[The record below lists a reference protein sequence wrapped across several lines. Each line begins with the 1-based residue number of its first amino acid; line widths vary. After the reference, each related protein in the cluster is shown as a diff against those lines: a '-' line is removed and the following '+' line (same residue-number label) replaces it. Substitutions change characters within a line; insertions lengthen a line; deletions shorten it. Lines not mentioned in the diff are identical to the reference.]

1 MFCQVAIP
9 VHVRQTF
16 TYRLPSYLAERAQL
30 GCRVL
35 VSFGKKLVTG
45 FIVALQEDAGGE
57 VTSESIKDVEQL
69 IDESPIIAHDLLD
82 LTHWISDYYY
92 APWGECLRAALPA
105 GSMVIAEQVITIT
118 EAGVAEVAQSHAG
131 GSSKATNR
139 ALDVLAHNGP
149 MNMRELSIALP
160 DVNRNMFLALIRKL
174 ERAGFISVA
183 QRVGESRLRPKLQ
196 NAVRLKG
203 LKESSGG
210 GIGNGLEATP
220 GGDANSADAE
230 LAESAPAALGGTQTE
245 AVTGGRKRKKKAP
258 QEASRLTE
266 QQQRVIKLLETS
278 GTLPLADLLDLAE
291 VSASTIRTL
300 EKRGLIEVFPR
311 EVRRDPLAHL
321 PERGNREIVLN
332 AEQHSA
338 LEKIASQIDL
348 HQYATFLL
356 HGVTGSG
363 KTEIY
368 IRAMAE
374 AVHRGRTALM
384 LIPEISLTPVFS
396 RRLREHFGDAL
407 AILHSSL
414 SDGERVD
421 EWRRI
426 KDGDATVVIGTRS
439 AVFAPLQ
446 NLGIVVVDEEHETS
460 YKQDESPRY
469 SGRDSAIMRARA
481 VGAVAVLG
489 SATPSIESF
498 YNAQNGK
505 YTYIRL
511 ETRYGNRALAE
522 VDAVDMREVFKRHGK
537 QQTFSEEL
545 LAAIADTHS
554 RREQTMILLNRRGF
568 SSFLL
573 CRSCGLAIKCPNC
586 DVSLTYHQYN
596 YSLQCHYCNY
606 IRPVPKS
613 CPACEGQ
620 YVHYVGEGTEQIE
633 ERLRALF
640 PAMNIARLD
649 RDTTRRRGSFEH
661 ILMEFSSGTIDLL
674 VGTQMIAKGHDFH
687 NVTLVG
693 VISVDA
699 GLSLPDFRAAERTFQ
714 LLTQVAGRAGRGDR
728 PGRVIIQSY
737 HPEHYSIVCAR
748 AQDYDGFYARE
759 INFRKLMRYPPF
771 TALIN
776 ITVHDED
783 YNKANSASAFVAG
796 KLREASGEGLLRVL
810 GPAPA
815 PLARLRGEYRFQ
827 VLIKTRNR
835 KVAREALDLAMDQA
849 AAAGHNLRS
858 ISVEVD
864 PISLM

>member
-9 VHVRQTF
+9 IHVRLTF
-16 TYRLPSYLAERAQL
+16 TYRLPGDMAERAQP

-35 VSFGKKLVTG
+35 VGFGKKLVTG
-45 FIVALQEDAGGE
+45 FVVAIQSEAEGE
-57 VTSESIKDVEQL
+57 LPPESIKDVEEL
-69 IDESPIIAHDLLD
+69 IDESPVISSDLLD
-82 LTHWISDYYY
+82 LTRWIADYYY

-105 GSMVIAEQVITIT
+105 GSMVVAEQVLTIT
-118 EAGVAEVAQSHAG
+118 DAGRAELDRTR
-131 GSSKATNR
+131 SSGPVKNKDQ
-139 ALDVLAHNGP
+139 ALELLSQAGP
-149 MNMRELSIALP
+149 MSVRELSTGLP
-160 DVNRNMFLALIRKL
+160 DIKRNSLSALLRML
-174 ERAGFISVA
+174 ERAGSISVA

-196 NAVRLKG
+196 NAVKLRVFGDDKG
-203 LKESSGG
+203 TR
-210 GIGNGLEATP
+210 EAAGDSQHAQPTQETTP
-220 GGDANSADAE
+220 ELHPLADVPSTAG
-230 LAESAPAALGGTQTE
+230 SKPKK
-245 AVTGGRKRKKKAP
+245 KRKAP
-258 QEASRLTE
+258 EQPAQLTE
-266 QQQRVIKLLETS
+266 QQQRAIDALKSS
-278 GTLPLADLLDLAE
+278 GPVALADLLNLAD

-321 PERGNREIVLN
+321 PSRSP
-332 AEQHSA
+332 AEQFTLNSEQDSA
-338 LEKIASQIDL
+338 LKRIVAQIDL

-374 AVHRGRTALM
+374 AVQRGRTALM

-426 KDGDATVVIGTRS
+426 KDGDARVVIGTRS
-439 AVFAPLQ
+439 AVFAPLE
-446 NLGIVVVDEEHETS
+446 NLGVVVVDEEHETS
-460 YKQDESPRY
+460 YKQEETPRY
-469 SGRDSAIMRARA
+469 HGRDSAVMRALNA
-481 VGAVAVLG
+481 GAVAILG
-489 SATPSIESF
+489 SATPSLESF
-498 YNAQNGK
+498 YNAQSGK
-505 YTYIRL
+505 YVYIRL
-511 ETRYGNRALAE
+511 ETRYGNRALAD
-522 VDAVDMREVFKRHGK
+522 VDTVDMREVFKRHGK

-545 LAAIADTHS
+545 LTAVTETHA
-554 RREQTMILLNRRGF
+554 RGEQIMILLNRRGF

-606 IRPVPKS
+606 IRPVPKA

-633 ERLRALF
+633 ARLRSLY
-640 PAMNIARLD
+640 PTMNIARLD

-661 ILMEFSSGTIDLL
+661 ILMEFSAGTIDLL

-748 AQDYDGFYARE
+748 AQDYEGFYGRE
-759 INFRKLMRYPPF
+759 INFRKSMHYPPF
-771 TALIN
+771 TALVN
-776 ITVHDED
+776 ILVHDED
-783 YNKANSASAFVAG
+783 YNKANAASAFVAG
-796 KLREASGEGLLRVL
+796 KLREASGDGTLRIL

-815 PLARLRGEYRFQ
+815 PLSRLKGEYRFQ

-835 KVAREALDLAMDQA
+835 RAAREALDLALDQA
-849 AAAGHNLRS
+849 AAQGHNLQS

>member
-1 MFCQVAIP
+1 MAIP

-16 TYRLPSYLAERAQL
+16 TYRLPGDMAERTQP

-35 VSFGKKLVTG
+35 VGFGKKLVTG
-45 FIVALQEDAGGE
+45 FVVAVHDDIGGE
-57 VTSESIKDVEQL
+57 LAPESIKDVEEL
-69 IDESPIIAHDLLD
+69 IDESPVVGPDLLE
-82 LTHWISDYYY
+82 LTQWMADYYY

-105 GSMVIAEQVITIT
+105 GSMVVAEQILTVT
-118 EAGVAEVAQSHAG
+118 EAGREELERSASRRARTHDPALLLISQS
-131 GSSKATNR
+131 
-139 ALDVLAHNGP
+139 GP
-149 MNMRELSIALP
+149 MTVRELSSNLP
-160 DVNRNMFLALIRKL
+160 DVKRTAISTLIRKL
-174 ERAGFISVA
+174 ERSGFISIE

-196 NAVRLKG
+196 NAVRLKPAHR
-203 LKESSGG
+203 
-210 GIGNGLEATP
+210 GNGREVGTGDGNVTSALTVLSESP
-220 GGDANSADAE
+220 GAE
-230 LAESAPAALGGTQTE
+230 PPSSVPASNPGPDSEQLPKAK
-245 AVTGGRKRKKKAP
+245 RRKKPAG
-258 QEASRLTE
+258 ASSPLTE
-266 QQQRVIKLLETS
+266 QQQRVIQTLTAS
-278 GTLPLADLLDLAE
+278 GDVALAE
-291 VSASTIRTL
+291 LLNLTGVSASTIRTL
-300 EKRGLIEVFPR
+300 EKRELIEVFPR

-321 PERGNREIVLN
+321 PAPGLAKDFALN
-332 AEQHSA
+332 PEQQAA
-338 LEKIASQIDL
+338 LDKVTDQL
-348 HQYATFLL
+348 NKGQYATFLL

-374 AVHRGRTALM
+374 AVRHGKTGLM

-426 KDGDATVVIGTRS
+426 KEGDARVVIGTRS
-439 AVFAPLQ
+439 AVFAPLE

-460 YKQDESPRY
+460 YKQEETPRY
-469 SGRDSAIMRARA
+469 NGRDSAIVRASNS
-481 VGAVAVLG
+481 GAVVILG
-489 SATPSIESF
+489 SATPSLESY
-498 YNAQNGK
+498 YNAQSGK
-505 YTYIRL
+505 YVYLRL
-511 ETRYGNRALAE
+511 ETRYGNRTLAK
-522 VDAVDMREVFKRHGK
+522 VDTVDMREVFKRHGK

-545 LAAIADTHS
+545 LSAIAETHA
-554 RREQTMILLNRRGF
+554 RREQIMILLNRRGF
-568 SSFLL
+568 SSFLI
-573 CRSCGLAIKCPNC
+573 CRSCGQAIKCPNC

-606 IRPVPKS
+606 IRPVPKA

-633 ERLRALF
+633 ARLRNLY
-640 PAMNIARLD
+640 PSMNIARLD

-661 ILMEFSSGTIDLL
+661 ILMEFSAGTIDLL

-714 LLTQVAGRAGRGDR
+714 LLTQVAGRAGRGER
-728 PGRVIIQSY
+728 EGQVIIQSY

-748 AQDYDGFYARE
+748 AQDYEGFYGRE
-759 INFRKLMRYPPF
+759 INFRRSMHYPPF
-771 TALIN
+771 TALVN
-776 ITVHDED
+776 ISVHDAD
-783 YNKANSASAFVAG
+783 YNKANAASALVAA
-796 KLREASGEGLLRVL
+796 KLREASPDGALRIL

-815 PLARLRGEYRFQ
+815 PLSRLRGEYRFQ

-835 KVAREALDLAMDQA
+835 KAAREALDFALEQTAT
-849 AAAGHNLRS
+849 AGHSLQS

-864 PISLM
+864 PINLM